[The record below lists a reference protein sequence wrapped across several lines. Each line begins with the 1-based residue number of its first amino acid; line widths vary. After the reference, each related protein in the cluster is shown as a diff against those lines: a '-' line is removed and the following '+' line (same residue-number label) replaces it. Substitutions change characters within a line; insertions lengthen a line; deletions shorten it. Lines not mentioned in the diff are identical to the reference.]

1 MMHAGSTGTV
11 IGLVPE
17 AHLGVVVLTNGGLG
31 VQIMVMHDIID
42 QMLGIPKTWTDR
54 DFLEYA
60 INDYQKQVDAQNGR
74 LEQERSGQAPRF
86 ALAEYAGTYES
97 DAYGRLVI
105 EQTGNTL
112 SLRLGLNGHSKLI
125 HWSGERFRA
134 TFVLRFAEDW
144 LLSFDSDGDRVTRV
158 TITNV
163 FPKKSLPHSRG
174 FQSEA

>member
-11 IGLVPE
+11 IGLVPD
-17 AHLGVVVLTNGGLG
+17 AHLGIVVLTNGGLG
-31 VQIMVMHDIID
+31 MQIMVMHDIID
-42 QMLGIPKTWTDR
+42 QMLGIPKTWKDR

-74 LEQERSGQAPRF
+74 LEQERSGRSPRF

-112 SLRLGLNGHSKLI
+112 SMRLGPNGRSKLV

-144 LLSFDSDGDRVTRV
+144 LLSFDSDGGRVSRV

-163 FPKKSLPHSRG
+163 FPNKELATFSRI
-174 FQSEA
+174 AK